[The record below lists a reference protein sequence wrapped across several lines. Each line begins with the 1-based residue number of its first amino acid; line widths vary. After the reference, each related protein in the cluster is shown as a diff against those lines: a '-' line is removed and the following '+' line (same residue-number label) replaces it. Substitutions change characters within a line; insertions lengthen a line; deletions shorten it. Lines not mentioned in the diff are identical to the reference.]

1 MSGFERICRLTAGI
15 RRALTAGLVYFAVV
29 FLVGFVL
36 GAIRTI
42 WLSPAIGQLG
52 AVAIELPFMLALSW
66 LACGWCLR
74 TFSISDQLQRAWMA
88 AVAFVVLM
96 AAEAG
101 LSIAAFGM
109 RLEDYAAGL
118 LTAAGLLGLSGQ
130 VAFAVMP
137 LVRRVAP
144 KRARTW

>member
-1 MSGFERICRLTAGI
+1 MTAGMG
-15 RRALTAGLVYFAVV
+15 RALTAGLVYFAVV
-29 FLVGFVL
+29 FSAGFVL

-42 WLSPAIGQLG
+42 WLSPAMGQLG
-52 AVAIELPFMLALSW
+52 AVAIELPFMLAASW
-66 LACGWCLR
+66 LACGWCLH
-74 TFSISDQLQRAWMA
+74 TFSISDQLRQALMG

-101 LSIAAFGM
+101 LAIAAFGM
-109 RLEDYAAGL
+109 RPEEYVAGL

-137 LVRRVAP
+137 LVYRIAP
-144 KRARTW
+144 EGPGFG